1 MFRETSAITRRA
13 VVLGALGVGSLVGLT
28 ACSASKP
35 AAVPSDDVET
45 DVVVHIIDNRY
56 VPAEIDIAAGTAVR
70 WVFEGTA
77 EHDVVAADGS
87 FVSELMT
94 EGSYTHVFKK
104 AGDFAYDCSVHP
116 EMTGVVRVSAQ

>member
-1 MFRETSAITRRA
+1 M
-13 VVLGALGVGSLVGLT
+13 LGALGVGSLVGLT

>member
-1 MFRETSAITRRA
+1 MFRETSEITRRA
-13 VVLGALGVGSLVGLT
+13 MVLGALGAGSLVGLT

-45 DVVVHIIDNRY
+45 DVVVHVIDNRY
-56 VPAEIDIAAGTAVR
+56 VPAEIDISAGTAVR

-87 FVSELMT
+87 FVSELIT
-94 EGSYTHVFKK
+94 EGSYTHLFEE
-104 AGDFAYDCSVHP
+104 AGDFDYDCSVHP